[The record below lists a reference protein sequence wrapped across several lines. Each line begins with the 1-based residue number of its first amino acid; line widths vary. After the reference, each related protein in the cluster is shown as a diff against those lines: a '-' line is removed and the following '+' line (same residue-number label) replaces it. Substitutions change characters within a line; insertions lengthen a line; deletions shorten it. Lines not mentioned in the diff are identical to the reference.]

1 MGQRAPLSACTAAG
15 PDPEMTMATSTLT
28 VKLTVA
34 WWLPVYLHT
43 LALFCVTLGTQ
54 PDMDK
59 VSRVVL
65 KAIRIRIE

>member
-1 MGQRAPLSACTAAG
+1 
-15 PDPEMTMATSTLT
+15 MASTVS
-28 VKLTVA
+28 VKLSVA

-43 LALFCVTLGTQ
+43 LALFCVTMRTQ